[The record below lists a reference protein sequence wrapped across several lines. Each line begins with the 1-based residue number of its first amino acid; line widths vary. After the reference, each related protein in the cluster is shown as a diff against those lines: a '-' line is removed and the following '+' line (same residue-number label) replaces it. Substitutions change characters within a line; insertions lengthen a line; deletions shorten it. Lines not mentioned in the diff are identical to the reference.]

1 MAQLPMVL
9 KRVVA
14 RLLEHDCLNLA
25 QSAAYTAMVALFP
38 ALVVAAALIAQM
50 PDVTP
55 LKVEVGAFFDEVMPA
70 NVFPVLTSY
79 FVNANVDANGK
90 PHTAGALIA
99 AAIVSLIG
107 ASSSIATLM
116 EGLHRAADVPFRHW
130 SFWRKRTRSLLLVPL
145 SLVPLGIAS
154 ILVVFGRWITEW
166 LAEYMANPVKPAFFA
181 VAIAVR
187 WIVALAG
194 VVGLTA
200 LIYHWGVPPMA
211 RLGQRRSWVKTLPG
225 AVVATAMWFLTTL
238 AFGLYVTRVAD
249 YSAVYG
255 SLGAG
260 IALLFWL
267 YIVFLSVLCGAE
279 FNAQLSR

>member
-154 ILVVFGRWITEW
+154 ILVVAGRVHGESGK
-166 LAEYMANPVKPAFFA
+166 ACVFC
-181 VAIAVR
+181 
-187 WIVALAG
+187 G
-194 VVGLTA
+194 G
-200 LIYHWGVPPMA
+200 
-211 RLGQRRSWVKTLPG
+211 
-225 AVVATAMWFLTTL
+225 
-238 AFGLYVTRVAD
+238 D
-249 YSAVYG
+249 CSAVDCG
-255 SLGAG
+255 VGRGGGTDGADLSLGRASDGAAG
-260 IALLFWL
+260 A
-267 YIVFLSVLCGAE
+267 A
-279 FNAQLSR
+279 A